1 MESSDFIA
9 LDFETANR
17 YPSSACAIGIVRVE
31 GGRIAGEW
39 SSLIK
44 PAPFFFGYYHMAVHG
59 ITPEMVAEA
68 PDFEDVWERIDR
80 YFKHTEAIVA
90 HNAPFDMR
98 VLKASLEYYRIAS
111 DLPPAICTC
120 RLSRK
125 KLPELPN
132 PRLNTVS
139 DYLDIPLNH
148 HDALSDARAA
158 ALIMLKLKDN

>member
-17 YPSSACAIGIVRVE
+17 YPSSACAIGVVRVKD
-31 GGRIAGEW
+31 GRIIDEW
-39 SSLIK
+39 SSLIR

-59 ITPEMVAEA
+59 ITPDLVTEA
-68 PDFEDVWERIDR
+68 PNFEEVWERIDR
-80 YFKHTEAIVA
+80 YFKGTDAIVA

-98 VLKASLEYYRIAS
+98 VLRASLDYYRIAH
-111 DLPPAICTC
+111 DLPPSVCTY

-125 KLPELPN
+125 KLPGLPN
-132 PRLNTVS
+132 HRLNTVS
-139 DYLDIPLNH
+139 EYLNIPLNH

-158 ALIMLKLKDN
+158 ALIMLKLGSH